1 MIEKENN
8 QLFDM
13 FNLIDLKPFVYII
26 TVLFSLGLIYY
37 IYKKYNLTKYQ
48 LLIFVL
54 LVLFWASINI
64 IRAYRKVYAT
74 TPMDLGGLGLDGIVA
89 ANIVAAYGLIS
100 MFARLPVF
108 ITSDYLTSRKKI
120 IGFALVFIALTS
132 FAVFLNAD
140 AYTLFASSLA
150 LGLGASILALFNVM
164 FSETF
169 NAKQAMVSVSILSIA
184 PLLAEFLVA
193 PIQSLLTQDTIKNY
207 NILWL
212 LSGLLALVAFVF
224 LLTIKDNKQKQK
236 NFTLERFKTVL
247 TDVRFLMVSLLG
259 VIVSFV
265 RFASGQANMVA
276 YATSELVLMN
286 DVLVA
291 YLDVMFSIFQ
301 LVAGVIA
308 GLYLKKKL
316 GTKNTLYIGLLS
328 VFMFSIISATSTNSV
343 LLFFVYGLNGFGYGI
358 LYNVLLGLALQ
369 PFEVRLREVS
379 MGIYQT
385 FFAVGIY
392 YGDKVYALILQLI
405 PSTFEGSELY
415 QMVFT
420 AISIIVV
427 VVTLF
432 IAIVFRN
439 KNKEFIEV

>member
-420 AISIIVV
+420 AISTIVV

>member
-1 MIEKENN
+1 
-8 QLFDM
+8 M

-193 PIQSLLTQDTIKNY
+193 PLQSLLTQDTIKNY

-224 LLTIKDNKQKQK
+224 LLTIKDNKQKQR

-369 PFEVRLREVS
+369 PFEVSLREVS

-439 KNKEFIEV
+439 KNKEFIEA